1 MREYIDEAIILNKR
15 ASGHQ
20 DARYSIFTKRFGKMT
35 AKATSSRKITSK
47 LAGHLEPGTI
57 AHVRLIEQHGL
68 QVVDAL
74 RQDSVLGTPAANG
87 RSLANL
93 ALLDRL
99 LAESEPEVA
108 IWALAR
114 QATFHWPAIL
124 RTLGWDPAEA
134 ICSMCGA
141 HPVAGFSIARQD
153 FFCGRCVMR
162 LPITDRLI
170 LRSEI

>member
-15 ASGHQ
+15 TSGHQ
-20 DARYSIFTKRFGKMT
+20 DARYSIFTKRYGKMV

-74 RQDSVLGTPAANG
+74 RQDSILAAPAVDT
-87 RSLANL
+87 RSLAHL

-99 LAESEPEVA
+99 LAEAEPEAA

-114 QATFHWPAIL
+114 RAAFHWPAIL
-124 RTLGWDPAEA
+124 HVLGWDPAGA
-134 ICSMCGA
+134 VCSVCEA
-141 HPVAGFSIARQD
+141 HPVAAFSVARQD
-153 FFCGRCVMR
+153 FFCGRCAAR
-162 LPITDRLI
+162 LPVTDRLM
-170 LRSEI
+170 LEK